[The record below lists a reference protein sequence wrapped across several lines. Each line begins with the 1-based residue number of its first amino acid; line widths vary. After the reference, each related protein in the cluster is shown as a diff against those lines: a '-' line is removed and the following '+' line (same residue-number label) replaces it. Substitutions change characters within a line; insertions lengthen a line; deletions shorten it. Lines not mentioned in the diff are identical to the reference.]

1 MHFKNLDFNEIDT
14 FFCVLRRCFDYTT
27 PVYGGSAS
35 AEYLEVHAEYKLS
48 TDAST
53 LSNFVYDL
61 IIGPM
66 FKKNGAL
73 VTIVDSNGS
82 YFYVEI
88 FGIKIPKKPAYDE
101 KFYDSIIEILNMV
114 NERRNNNV

>member
-1 MHFKNLDFNEIDT
+1 MHFKNLNFNEIDT

-27 PVYGGSAS
+27 PVYSGSAS
-35 AEYLEVHAEYKLS
+35 AEYLEAHAEYKLA

-53 LSNFVYDL
+53 FSNFVYDL
-61 IIGPM
+61 IIGPL

-82 YFYVEI
+82 FFYVEI
-88 FGIKIPKKPAYDE
+88 FEVINPEKPAYDK

-114 NERRNNNV
+114 HERRNNNV